1 MKTVNVMVGIP
12 ASGKSTYSMAREG
25 NEPNSIRLSSDDIR
39 RSLSTKDNS
48 EVFAEMNNRLRK
60 ELDGDKHDTIYY
72 DATNINRKRRRSL
85 YRNIKSWN
93 KEVHVNIIF
102 MSIPYA
108 TALVRN
114 STRSEISKVPD
125 DVILRM
131 HRQLQVP
138 RVGVDCDR
146 FEVVGLPIFEEV
158 SEVVENPT
166 IVENIFNN
174 MNHSNKSRHW
184 VAELWLS
191 NTEHSCPPWHLED
204 VFTHINMCIENSS
217 SPNLKQVAL
226 FHDLAKGI
234 TKEKDETGY
243 ATYRG
248 HADVGAH
255 YLLNYLGLT
264 KYIGSSIPDHE
275 LDKVEVVHQHMNA
288 HNELGQKNIQ
298 NNRLSE
304 SVQHNLRIFAEID
317 SMSKITESETTRED
331 VLK

>member
-1 MKTVNVMVGIP
+1 MTRVYITIGIP
-12 ASGKSTYSMAREG
+12 ASGKSTYSR
-25 NEPNSIRLSSDDIR
+25 NSVEDINGKAIRFSSDDIR
-39 RSLSTKDNS
+39 KAYNKPDHA
-48 EVFAEMNNRLRK
+48 EVFRIMRKGLR
-60 ELDGDKHDTIYY
+60 EAVESNYYDEIYY
-72 DATNINRKRRRSL
+72 DATNVNRRKRRSL
-85 YRNIKSWN
+85 YREIKSWD
-93 KEVHVNIIF
+93 KEVEVF
-102 MSIPYA
+102 GLLFSVP
-108 TALVRN
+108 LFESLKRN
-114 STRSEISKVPD
+114 SNRNEDERVPEH
-125 DVILRM
+125 VILRM

-138 RVGVDCDR
+138 RVGVDCD
-146 FEVVGLPIFEEV
+146 EIIVKGIPIFEEV
-158 SEVVENPT
+158 SEVVESPT
-166 IVENIFNN
+166 RVENIFNN

-191 NTEHSCPPWHLED
+191 NTEHDCPPWHLED
-204 VFTHINMCIENSS
+204 VFTHINMCIENAS

-234 TKEKDETGY
+234 TKKKDETGY

-288 HNELGQKNIQ
+288 HNGLGQKNIQ

-304 SVQHNLRIFAEID
+304 DVQNNLRVFAEID
-317 SMSKITESETTRED
+317 SMSKITE
-331 VLK
+331 

>member
-1 MKTVNVMVGIP
+1 
-12 ASGKSTYSMAREG
+12 
-25 NEPNSIRLSSDDIR
+25 NEPDHA
-39 RSLSTKDNS
+39 
-48 EVFAEMNNRLRK
+48 EVFRIMRKGLR
-60 ELDGDKHDTIYY
+60 EAIESNYYDEIYY
-72 DATNINRKRRRSL
+72 DATNVNRKRRRSL
-85 YRNIKSWN
+85 YREIKSWD
-93 KEVHVNIIF
+93 KEVEVF
-102 MSIPYA
+102 GVFFSIP
-108 TALVRN
+108 LFESLKRN
-114 STRSEISKVPD
+114 SKRNADEKVPEHT
-125 DVILRM
+125 VLRM

-138 RVGVDCDR
+138 RVGVDCD
-146 FEVVGLPIFEEV
+146 EIIVKGIPIFEEV
-158 SEVVENPT
+158 SDVVENPT
-166 IVENIFNN
+166 RVENIFNN
-174 MNHSNKSRHW
+174 MNHLNESRHW

-204 VFTHINMCIENSS
+204 VFTHINMCIENAS

-275 LDKVEVVHQHMNA
+275 LDKVEVVHQHIDA
-288 HNELGQKNIQ
+288 HNELGQKNIR

-304 SVQHNLRIFAEID
+304 AVQLNLRIFAEID